1 MVDPS
6 PSRRIKRCR
15 KNSWQSS
22 RPGTP
27 RGAHTPV
34 PPLLRLDAA
43 SGEAA
48 ARHARSHSHAR
59 AGTGRARRAEGAAAS
74 AAAVHRRLASGEG
87 GGGPRGAA
95 SRQTERPPSLTR
107 PSLRRRLLRPTPP
120 DGPRVGLAHATP
132 SANAEHSNVE
142 RGRASVARAVHALRG
157 RRAAA
162 QRAAAAAKA
171 AEKAAEAAARRQQ
184 PGKRKQPAAPLQPL
198 TAGQANTSAAGRR
211 KCCSVCRTPCHDAR
225 TCPKKR

>member
-1 MVDPS
+1 MDPS
-6 PSRRIKRCR
+6 PSRRIKRR
-15 KNSWQSS
+15 KDFDSWQSS

-87 GGGPRGAA
+87 GGVSRGAA
-95 SRQTERPPSLTR
+95 SRPTERPPSLTR

-132 SANAEHSNVE
+132 SANAEHSKVE
-142 RGRASVARAVHALRG
+142 CGRASVCSPNRLQISKPNTPHTRHVNSPVTDSRP
-157 RRAAA
+157 
-162 QRAAAAAKA
+162 Q
-171 AEKAAEAAARRQQ
+171 AARR
-184 PGKRKQPAAPLQPL
+184 G
-198 TAGQANTSAAGRR
+198 
-211 KCCSVCRTPCHDAR
+211 PCAETGLR
-225 TCPKKR
+225 PT